1 MKMKSK
7 LLYIPMVMAVM
18 SALVVT
24 ATTFTDSTTTK
35 KPTTTTTAQTTTP
48 RTTTITTTARTTT
61 GPPGLNLSGKM
72 FTLSVNGGGIA
83 FYPPY
88 FSPTPPPTPNPTR
101 HYTTRPYYTTTRPY
115 TSRPYYTTTRPY
127 TTRPSTT
134 RPYYTTT
141 RPYTSRPYY
150 TTTRPYTTR
159 PYYTTTRPYTT
170 RPYYTT
176 TRPYYTTTPT
186 APPTRGVSVCL
197 RYLADSVYSLFTL
210 SPSSRNPLNL
220 AVSNVGAYTLNVGG
234 YSQYMKPNVRFWS
247 NVGPDIW
254 TRVCLTMDSV
264 KNVAQVFSG
273 SNISVRK
280 MLPIRYA
287 WSGEPV
293 IDFSGFDGQVTD
305 IQIWD
310 YPLRYREVFNYMTS
324 GVYGQYSGS
333 VLSWSHISYSPRG
346 NILLEDTYE
355 WQARQPINSIRG
367 RKGRRVKGGMK
378 IMEFFNVEES
388 QREQL

>member
-7 LLYIPMVMAVM
+7 LLYVPMVMAVM

-24 ATTFTDSTTTK
+24 DSTTTK
-35 KPTTTTTAQTTTP
+35 KMTTTTTARTTTP

-61 GPPGLNLSGKM
+61 GPPGLNLNGKM
-72 FTLSVNGGGIA
+72 FTLSYNGGGIA

-88 FSPTPPPTPNPTR
+88 FSPTPTPTPYPTR

-115 TSRPYYTTTRPY
+115 TSRPYYTTT
-127 TTRPSTT
+127 
-134 RPYYTTT
+134 
-141 RPYTSRPYY
+141 
-150 TTTRPYTTR
+150 
-159 PYYTTTRPYTT
+159 
-170 RPYYTT
+170 
-176 TRPYYTTTPT
+176 PT

-197 RYLADSVYSLFTL
+197 RYLSDYSNSLFTL

-220 AVSNVGAYTLNVGG
+220 VVSNVGSYTLNLDRYRQ
-234 YSQYMKPNVRFWS
+234 YSLYMNPNVRFWS

-273 SNISVRK
+273 SNISIRK

-293 IDFSGFDGQVTD
+293 IDVSGFDGQVTD

-310 YPLRYREVFNYMTS
+310 YPLRYKEVFNYMTS

-346 NILLEDTYE
+346 NTLLEDTYE

-378 IMEFFNVEES
+378 IMEFFNAEES
-388 QREQL
+388 QREL

>member
-101 HYTTRPYYTTTRPY
+101 HYTTRPY
-115 TSRPYYTTTRPY
+115 
-127 TTRPSTT
+127 
-134 RPYYTTT
+134 
-141 RPYTSRPYY
+141 
-150 TTTRPYTTR
+150 
-159 PYYTTTRPYTT
+159 
-170 RPYYTT
+170 T

-197 RYLADSVYSLFTL
+197 RYLTDNVYSLFTL

-220 AVSNVGAYTLNVGG
+220 AVSNVGEYTLNVGG
-234 YSQYMKPNVRFWS
+234 YSQYMKPNVRLWS

-280 MLPIRYA
+280 MLPIQYA

-293 IDFSGFDGQVTD
+293 IEFSGLDGQVTD

-310 YPLRYREVFNYMTS
+310 YPLRYKEVFNYMTS

-388 QREQL
+388 QREL